1 MNRILG
7 NDDSDL
13 LNDAPLFSKSMI
25 NPVKITESF

>member
-25 NPVKITESF
+25 NTV